1 VGRYPEIVAGAAPGD
16 GLPRPARALVD
27 LADGRVFGGVIRRAT
42 VGAARRFGDGPP
54 ARWRVGLLVVARAM
68 VQRVA

>member
-1 VGRYPEIVAGAAPGD
+1 
-16 GLPRPARALVD
+16 LPRPARALVD
-27 LADGRVFGGVIRRAT
+27 LADGRVFGGMIRRAT

-68 VQRVA
+68 VQRGA